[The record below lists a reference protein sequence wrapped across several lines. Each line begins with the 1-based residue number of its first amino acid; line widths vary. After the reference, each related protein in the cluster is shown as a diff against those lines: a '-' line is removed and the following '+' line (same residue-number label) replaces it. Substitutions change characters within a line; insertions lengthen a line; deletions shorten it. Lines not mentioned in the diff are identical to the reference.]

1 MGRTEAT
8 RAAAR
13 LGLPRLP
20 PEQGHNMLQMKLV
33 WVGVAV
39 FLLVILGVV
48 FLAAAA
54 ILHL

>member
-1 MGRTEAT
+1 
-8 RAAAR
+8 
-13 LGLPRLP
+13 
-20 PEQGHNMLQMKLV
+20 MLQMKLV

-39 FLLVILGVV
+39 FLLVVLGVV